1 MSEANARLDEIMANP
16 SFRKVFHIIGTVAFG
31 YILLMLTL
39 FILDTTNLGTTWLET
54 HQDMGFFIIILIL
67 ISLLFLMDHAISYAR
82 RYYGE
87 EKNSIIDVGLT
98 VAISNIEKYES
109 KSPETFKPLI
119 QKILTLSSTKENKPP
134 EIVEPRSRIIAPEL
148 SSLSQ
153 KYQKK
158 EPASTEVAVE
168 PVKQK
173 PVEIPAPTETPPVV
187 AERVMKKERP
197 VIKKEGAVREF
208 LKELIKRS
216 IARPEKTHKE
226 VTDQLPIPAP
236 IKVESNKS
244 SSLEDMIQSRENSE
258 AKPGTS
264 EVPELSNEIIEK
276 SRPEIYDDSNV
287 IFSNTI
293 PILIVKGKRMIK
305 AFETNHSITV
315 IDFKSKVTQR
325 NVELTIES
333 LNAPSQEAEPVKEG
347 LVYEYNNIHINLENE
362 NIEKAVVRFKVRR
375 DWILKNNIN
384 IMQLLQYIHDDW
396 TVLPAEV
403 IGQDARYLF
412 FEVYVP
418 SFSLPF
424 AIVGI

>member
-16 SFRKVFHIIGTVAFG
+16 SFRKALYIIVTVASG

-39 FILDTTNLGTTWLET
+39 FILDTTHLGTAWLQT
-54 HQDMGFFIIILIL
+54 HQDTGFFIIILVL

-109 KSPETFKPLI
+109 KSPEKFKPLI
-119 QKILTLSSTKENKPP
+119 QKILTLSSTKEKKLP
-134 EIVEPRSRIIAPEL
+134 EIA
-148 SSLSQ
+148 
-153 KYQKK
+153 
-158 EPASTEVAVE
+158 E

-173 PVEIPAPTETPPVV
+173 PIETPTPIETPAVV
-187 AERVMKKERP
+187 AERVMKKEP
-197 VIKKEGAVREF
+197 PIIKKEDDVREF
-208 LKELIKRS
+208 LKELIERP
-216 IARPEKTHKE
+216 IARPEMTQTE
-226 VTDQLPIPAP
+226 VSNQLPIPAS
-236 IKVESNKS
+236 IKVESNKP
-244 SSLEDMIQSRENSE
+244 SSLEDMIQSKEPSE
-258 AKPGTS
+258 PK
-264 EVPELSNEIIEK
+264 
-276 SRPEIYDDSNV
+276 PEIYDDSNV
-287 IFSNTI
+287 IFSDI
-293 PILIVKGKRMIK
+293 VPILVMKGKRIIK
-305 AFETNHSITV
+305 AFEANHSITV
-315 IDFKSKVTQR
+315 IDFKSKVTQK
-325 NVELTIES
+325 NVKLTVES
-333 LNAPSQEAEPVKEG
+333 LNAPSQEAKPIKNE

-362 NIEKAVVRFKVRR
+362 SIEKAVVRFKVRR

-384 IMQLLQYIHDDW
+384 IMQLQQYIHDDW
-396 TVLPAEV
+396 TVLPTEV